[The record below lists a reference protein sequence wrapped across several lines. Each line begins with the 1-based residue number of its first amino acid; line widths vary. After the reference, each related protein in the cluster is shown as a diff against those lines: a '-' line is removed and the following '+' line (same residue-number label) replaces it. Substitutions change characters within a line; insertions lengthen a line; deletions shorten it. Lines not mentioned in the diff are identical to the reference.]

1 MEGREDALSSWKD
14 TEGTREILVSL
25 LLWSLCLFL
34 PGLFFPSCQWLLES
48 ILEGCRGR
56 LNKLSHH
63 FNKKITKKAHVADQ
77 TGLAEAV
84 RAINNRAVAQV
95 RKYARTFF
103 EVKGAGRLKKF
114 TGKEED
120 VQQWSKKTFS
130 AGVVKESETI
140 LERSTEQVI
149 TMEHAE
155 LEFTPPTSNVYGGV
169 VNLEFV
175 LQQTHA
181 QHLWL
186 TSYEAND
193 IVANSRKKPLKS
205 TAKTAGTTW
214 STDRRKKT
222 KLALAKWSLSEF

>member
-1 MEGREDALSSWKD
+1 MERREDALSSWK
-14 TEGTREILVSL
+14 REILVSL

-34 PGLFFPSCQWLLES
+34 PCLFFPSCQWLLES

-63 FNKKITKKAHVADQ
+63 FNKKISMKAHVADQ
-77 TGLAEAV
+77 IGLAEAV

-95 RKYARTFF
+95 QKDARTFI

-120 VQQWSKKTFS
+120 VQQWSKKTEAFS
-130 AGVVKESETI
+130 AGVVKESETM

-155 LEFTPPTSNVYGGV
+155 
-169 VNLEFV
+169 
-175 LQQTHA
+175 
-181 QHLWL
+181 
-186 TSYEAND
+186 
-193 IVANSRKKPLKS
+193 
-205 TAKTAGTTW
+205 
-214 STDRRKKT
+214 
-222 KLALAKWSLSEF
+222 